1 MKLYL
6 KISLLSLLLVGAFSS
21 CKKVAGPGG
30 TSAIRGSV
38 IGVNNSTGESEIIDI
53 TIKQGNDIEH
63 GDYFLFNGPAGG
75 TLYYVW
81 YNNPTWVSNGDPQL
95 QGRTGI
101 QVNFNYS
108 DSNLE
113 IANATL
119 TAIDAALN
127 GDFTISQNNDILTL
141 VSLAHTEITDADNGT
156 TNFNVD
162 VTNQGKSDI
171 NGTEM
176 AITDEKVYLIYGD
189 GTVFNDIART
199 GADGKFTF
207 EGLQIG
213 KYKVYALSKD
223 ATTGE
228 MVPVY
233 QEIEITEKATVNEVV
248 VLSIFQ

>member
-1 MKLYL
+1 MKTYL
-6 KISLLSLLLVGAFSS
+6 KISLFSILFIGAFSS

-53 TIKQGNDIEH
+53 TVKQGNDIEH
-63 GDYFLFNGPAGG
+63 GDYFLFNGPSGG

-95 QGRTGI
+95 QGRIGI

-113 IANATL
+113 IANATF
-119 TAIDAALN
+119 TAIDAELN

-141 VSLAHTEITDADNGT
+141 VSSTHAEISDADNGT

-162 VTNQGKSDI
+162 VTNQGSPDVT
-171 NGTEM
+171 GTEM
-176 AITDEKVYLIYGD
+176 AITEERVYLIYGD

-199 GADGKFTF
+199 GADGTFTF

-213 KYKVYALSKD
+213 KYKLYALSKN
-223 ATTGE
+223 AITGE

-233 QEIEITEKATVNEVV
+233 KEVEITEKASINEVGV
-248 VLSIFQ
+248 ISIVQ